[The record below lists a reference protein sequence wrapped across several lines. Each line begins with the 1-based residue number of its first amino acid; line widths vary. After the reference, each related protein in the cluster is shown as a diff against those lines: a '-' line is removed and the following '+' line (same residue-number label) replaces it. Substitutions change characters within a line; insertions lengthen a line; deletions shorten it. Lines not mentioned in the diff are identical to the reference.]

1 MTDTEAQ
8 WRRRYKELEAKAAE
22 MLALLESVPAS
33 HNESDLATLIDSN
46 RKLCIRITRAVQTL
60 QDRGN

>member
-22 MLALLESVPAS
+22 MLAFLKSVPAS
-33 HNESDLATLIDSN
+33 HNESDLATLIDVNDRLRS
-46 RKLCIRITRAVQTL
+46 RILTAVQTIE
-60 QDRGN
+60 DRGS